1 MISFGYDPTP
11 EQVQKA
17 VRSLPPQ
24 RWPKVTT
31 IIKVMKQAPRDQQIS
46 VFRKV
51 FEVFAS
57 RVHPEI
63 SEEEQEALWEL
74 WSSYGNDSY
83 GKGIQERY
91 IMQRLNNEVM
101 WLPEDLRE
109 KAVKTSGKY
118 QYACRDFFA
127 EKIRVWKEIPVEELE
142 EWLKE
147 SKAEFRKM
155 VLEL

>member
-31 IIKVMKQAPRDQQIS
+31 IIRVMKQASKEQQIT

-51 FEVFAS
+51 FDVFAS

-63 SEEEQEALWEL
+63 SEGEQEALWGL

-127 EKIRVWKEIPVEELE
+127 EKIRAWKEIPVGELE

-147 SKAEFRKM
+147 SKEEFRQM
-155 VLEL
+155 IIEL